1 MFSINTHVRSHFLK
15 IPFILLYVYVLS
27 SCDDEG
33 PDLAEPAEEGVSQQL
48 ILNWEKGQNKTFI
61 ATTLVDT
68 GKKIF
73 LLGGDTLIAETPTYR
88 SIFTTDDQYTFYFAE
103 HPEQLQNQ
111 TLDFSI
117 DYLPVEVRSERWY
130 PADEA
135 YVDIGAGSYSNLSW
149 KNTVNFPES
158 PTLKQPSDG
167 DVYNSAS
174 DRVNITWD
182 DNLQDLENLQ
192 IWAAFDCYEESV
204 MIYPDETDLITSN
217 GFSISIEDL
226 FIAVAYRSFAEN
238 NFDLTQSFIDILYY
252 KKTNHNKYFSQ
263 PIFITL
269 PSECN
274 IRIHA
279 LIEQIEESNGPFS
292 NGEVRYQR
300 SHTKTITFSP
310 VLR

>member
-15 IPFILLYVYVLS
+15 MPLILLYVYVLT
-27 SCDDEG
+27 SCTYEEG
-33 PDLAEPAEEGVSQQL
+33 PDLEEPVEEGVSQQL
-48 ILNWEKGQNKTFI
+48 ILNWEKDQNKTFI

-88 SIFTTDDQYTFYFAE
+88 SIFTTDNQYTFYFAE
-103 HPEQLQNQ
+103 HPENLKNQ

-135 YVDIGAGSYSNLSW
+135 YVDIGAGSYSNLNW
-149 KNTVNFPES
+149 QNTVNFPEA
-158 PTLKQPSDG
+158 PTLNQPSDG
-167 DVYNSAS
+167 DIYNSAS

-182 DNLQDLENLQ
+182 ENLQDAENLQ

-204 MIYPDETDLITSN
+204 MIYPDETALITSN
-217 GFSISIEDL
+217 GFSISIEGL
-226 FIAVAYRSFAEN
+226 FTAIAYRSFAEN
-238 NFDLTQSFIDILYY
+238 NFDLTQNFVDILFY
-252 KKTNHNKYFSQ
+252 KKSNHNKFFFQ
-263 PIFITL
+263 PSFISF
-269 PSECN
+269 SECD

-279 LIEQIEESNGPFS
+279 LVEQIEESNEPFF
-292 NGEVRYQR
+292 NGEVRYQS